1 MERGLHM
8 IHEKV
13 KIQVPG
19 SAWQGDLYTYF
30 LDNSPEIDPNRK
42 RPVVVICPGGGYH
55 MTSDREA
62 EAVAVQFLAKGFHAA
77 ILRYSVEPARYPEAL
92 LQLAKTVLFLRENA
106 QKYHIDTEKIIVQ
119 GFSAGGHLAASM
131 GVFWNKPFLA
141 ERLGTNS
148 EMLRPNGLLL
158 CYPVI
163 SSGDKAHVGSFQ
175 NLLGEDFD
183 DEEKRKSMSLEL
195 YVTKDTPKT
204 FLWHTAPDD
213 TVPVENSLLF
223 FQALHRL
230 GIPAE
235 MHIYPVGGHGL
246 GLANEETSNRE
257 GYGVQEEC
265 QSWITLACDWIR
277 YI

>member
-1 MERGLHM
+1 M
-8 IHEKV
+8 IHEKLQ
-13 KIQVPG
+13 IQVPG
-19 SAWQGDLYTYF
+19 SSWQGVLYTYF
-30 LDNSPEIDPNRK
+30 LDNSMEMHPNRK
-42 RPVVVICPGGGYH
+42 RPVIVVCPGGGYH

-62 EAVAVQFLAKGFHAA
+62 EAIAVQFLAKGFHAV
-77 ILRYSVEPARYPEAL
+77 ILRYSVAPARYPEAL
-92 LQLAKTVLFLRENA
+92 FQLAKTMLFLRENA

-141 ERLGTNS
+141 ERLGANS
-148 EMLRPNGLLL
+148 KMLRPNGLLL

-175 NLLGEDFD
+175 NLLGEDYD

-195 YVTKDTPKT
+195 CVTKDTPRT
-204 FLWHTAPDD
+204 FLWHTASDN

-223 FQALHRL
+223 FQALHKL

-246 GLANEETSNRE
+246 GLANEETSSE
-257 GYGVQEEC
+257 DGYGVQEEC
-265 QSWITLACDWIR
+265 QSWMTLACDWIR
-277 YI
+277 HL